1 MASFIKH
8 FVLLFFE
15 HLFLNKHDKIINFSC
30 SNLINLSNTS
40 TLKNA
45 KKFRCLQF
53 EDKASE
59 VTSKVLNKLS
69 ISKKSKWQKA
79 WKNTDVAKVGFYCV
93 RIQQK
98 ILFNIGQC
106 FSYLIDKTE
115 NMVFWAKVHSLC
127 KEFCTRI
134 WCQLWLAW
142 KGFVM
147 RIIFSNTKDCADTV
161 FKVNGLSLE

>member
-98 ILFNIGQC
+98 FFSTLDNAFRIL
-106 FSYLIDKTE
+106 LIRLK
-115 NMVFWAKVHSLC
+115 
-127 KEFCTRI
+127 I
-134 WCQLWLAW
+134 WFFELKSIHCVKNSAQ
-142 KGFVM
+142 GSDV
-147 RIIFSNTKDCADTV
+147 SS
-161 FKVNGLSLE
+161 G

>member
-1 MASFIKH
+1 MAAFIKH
-8 FVLLFFE
+8 VVLFFFE
-15 HLFLNKHDKIINFSC
+15 CSFLNKHDKNINFS
-30 SNLINLSNTS
+30 SSTLINLSNTS

-69 ISKKSKWQKA
+69 TSKKSKWQKA

-98 ILFNIGQC
+98 ILFNIGHC
-106 FSYLIDKTE
+106 FSYLIDKTL
-115 NMVFWAKVHSLC
+115 K
-127 KEFCTRI
+127 I
-134 WCQLWLAW
+134 WFFELKSIHC
-142 KGFVM
+142 
-147 RIIFSNTKDCADTV
+147 
-161 FKVNGLSLE
+161 VNSSAQGSDVSSG